1 MHHDLKKLEKR
12 ARELLLTGK
21 PSFDA
26 VENFAVVGAE
36 GKSIFSLVSTPGGP
50 PENPLNDDSLA
61 VRQEAGIMLFAAEEL
76 GNYLA
81 TWALPGDRGERAV
94 LFIDLQK
101 PIAGDLHDLTIKFYL
116 IGFGAALAVIFLA
129 LLGTRTLKRPL
140 RQVEEAMTAIDRRR
154 HGFRLKVPEGQEF
167 AEAYRKVNRAL
178 VRLEQ
183 LDSVQR
189 SAVQRRN
196 ALANELKT
204 ISRFLDVLAHEIK
217 NPLHALGINVDVLKT
232 KIQREK
238 PRADILKHAKILERE
253 LEHLQEVVQGFL
265 NFVRPGVPQKE
276 RTQLNSVVREV
287 IQLAGPEAQ
296 KRKIKVEARL
306 AKSLRHVT
314 LDPRQMQQAL
324 HNVLINAVH
333 ASYDG
338 GKIVVRTWQKGN
350 RVLVSVKDEG
360 MGMSKADLKKVFELY
375 YTTKKG
381 GTGLGLP
388 ITKRLVEANGGELQV
403 ESAQG
408 KGTTVTM
415 MFRTR

>member
-1 MHHDLKKLEKR
+1 
-12 ARELLLTGK
+12 
-21 PSFDA
+21 
-26 VENFAVVGAE
+26 
-36 GKSIFSLVSTPGGP
+36 

-76 GNYLA
+76 GNYRA